1 MQAVAKPAEP
11 IATEDA
17 EPPILARAWI
27 IWAVGAGFYFV
38 AVFHRMA
45 LGVAGLTAEHRL
57 GIGHGQLATFT
68 ALQFCMYLLMQVPAG
83 LAADRIGPRRTLAA
97 GLALMAAGEAL
108 FALAHT
114 LPLALVARALIG
126 AGDALTLLNVL
137 RLTQAWFPPR
147 MGSLLA
153 AATGAVGALGQL
165 VGTIPLRAAL
175 DSVGWTTTFAVSSAA
190 TVALFFVAL
199 IVIDDRRDPAD
210 QPHQHPPVLETLRQA
225 WRTPGTRHGFWVHLA
240 VFCPFLTIGS
250 LWGSPFLQQ
259 AQHFS
264 AATAATYLLV
274 LTAAFALSGP
284 FVGAVA
290 GRGVRA
296 QNRTVLVLNAL
307 VATAWLVIL
316 AWPGGAVPHALLLV
330 GFVLCGIA
338 TSGGM
343 VAFDIGRR
351 ENPASAGGSATA
363 LVNCGGFSSAIV
375 CLLLAGQVLS
385 GHAHDAA
392 RYQLAL
398 APMVVASLVGLA
410 MSARLTR
417 MRERSLVG

>member
-1 MQAVAKPAEP
+1 MQVVSK
-11 IATEDA
+11 
-17 EPPILARAWI
+17 RAWL

-68 ALQFCMYLLMQVPAG
+68 ALQFCMYLVMQVPAG

-97 GLALMAAGEAL
+97 GLALMALGEAL
-108 FALAHT
+108 FALAHAM
-114 LPLALVARALIG
+114 PLALVARALIG

-137 RLTQAWFPPR
+137 RLTQAWFPAR

-175 DSVGWTTTFAVSSAA
+175 DAFGWTTTFAVSSAA
-190 TVALFFVAL
+190 TVVLFFVAL
-199 IVIDDRRDPAD
+199 IAIEDRPGT
-210 QPHQHPPVLETLRQA
+210 QPHQHPPILATLRGA
-225 WRTPGTRHGFWVHLA
+225 WRRPGTRHGFWVHLA

-264 AATAATYLLV
+264 AAEATTYLLV

-296 QNRTVLVLNAL
+296 QNRTVLLLNAL
-307 VATAWLVIL
+307 VASAWLVIV

-330 GFVLCGIA
+330 GFILCGIA

-398 APMVVASLVGLA
+398 APMVLASLAGLA
-410 MSARLTR
+410 MSVRLTR
-417 MRERSLVG
+417 ARERALAGPFDAGAAATAAAASPRR

>member
-1 MQAVAKPAEP
+1 MQAVDNAIEP
-11 IATEDA
+11 
-17 EPPILARAWI
+17 RAWL

-57 GIGHGQLATFT
+57 GIGHGELATFT
-68 ALQFCMYLLMQVPAG
+68 ALQFCMYLVMQVPAG

-97 GLALMAAGEAL
+97 GLVLMALGEAL
-108 FALAHT
+108 FALAHAM
-114 LPLALVARALIG
+114 PLALVARALIG

-137 RLTQAWFPPR
+137 RLTQAWFPAR

-165 VGTIPLRAAL
+165 VGTIPLRTAL
-175 DSVGWTTTFAVSSAA
+175 DAFGWTTTFAVSSAA
-190 TVALFFVAL
+190 TIVLFLVALL
-199 IVIDDRRDPAD
+199 VIDDRREAQEHDR
-210 QPHQHPPVLETLRQA
+210 HPPVLETLRGA
-225 WRTPGTRHGFWVHLA
+225 WRRPGTRHGFWVHLA

-264 AATAATYLLV
+264 AGAATTYLLV

-284 FVGAVA
+284 FVGAIA

-307 VATAWLVIL
+307 VAGAWLAIL
-316 AWPGGAVPHALLLV
+316 AWPGGSVPHVLLLV
-330 GFVLCGIA
+330 GFILCGVA

-363 LVNCGGFSSAIV
+363 IVNCGGFSSAIV
-375 CLLLAGQVLS
+375 CLLLAGRLLS
-385 GHAHDAA
+385 GHADDAS

-398 APMVVASLVGLA
+398 APMVIASLAGLA
-410 MSARLTR
+410 MSVRLA
-417 MRERSLVG
+417 RERERALARA

>member
-1 MQAVAKPAEP
+1 MQAVANRAKPDAGEGAE
-11 IATEDA
+11 A
-17 EPPILARAWI
+17 PILARAWV

-68 ALQFCMYLLMQVPAG
+68 ALQFCMYLVMQVPAG

-97 GLALMAAGEAL
+97 GLALMALGEAL

-114 LPLALVARALIG
+114 MPLALVARALIG

-175 DSVGWTTTFAVSSAA
+175 DAFGWTTTFAVSSAA

-199 IVIDDRRDPAD
+199 AVIEDRAGE
-210 QPHQHPPVLETLRQA
+210 QHHQHPPVLHTLRQA
-225 WRTPGTRHGFWVHLA
+225 WRRPGTRHGFWVHLA

-290 GRGVRA
+290 GRSLRA

-316 AWPGGAVPHALLLV
+316 AWPGGAVPHALLLA
-330 GFVLCGIA
+330 GFVLCGVA

-351 ENPASAGGSATA
+351 ENPAIAGGSATA

-385 GHAHDAA
+385 GHAHDAS

-417 MRERSLVG
+417 ERERALA